1 MTDEEL
7 MAAALSWLGI
17 NVDTASGPDVD
28 AATIVAPAVRS
39 FVESIPDLPTVT
51 VTDPDTLEPVTRW
64 ADKVELGAVMLAA
77 RLVRRRNSPQGVAA
91 FTEVGGAA
99 YVSRM
104 DPDVAQ
110 LLRLGAYAAPQV
122 G

>member
-1 MTDEEL
+1 MTDEDL
-7 MAAALSWLGI
+7 MAAALAWLGV
-17 NVDTASGPDVD
+17 NAQSAQGPDVD

-64 ADKVELGAVMLAA
+64 AKKVELGAVMLAA

-91 FTEVGGAA
+91 FTAEGGAA
-99 YVSRM
+99 YVSRT

-110 LLRLGAYAAPQV
+110 MLRIGKHAAPQV

>member
-1 MTDEEL
+1 

-91 FTEVGGAA
+91 FTEQGGAA
-99 YVSRM
+99 YVSRH

-110 LLRLGAYAAPQV
+110 MLRIGSYAAPQV

>member
-7 MAAALSWLGI
+7 MEAALSWLGV
-17 NVDTASGPDVD
+17 NASTATGPDVD

-39 FVESIPDLPTVT
+39 FVDSIPDLPTI
-51 VTDPDTLEPVTRW
+51 TDPTSTEPVW
-64 ADKVELGAVMLAA
+64 ADKVKLGAVMLAA

-99 YVSRM
+99 YVSRI